1 MRWIDATSL
10 VAAGLLA
17 LGAQEP
23 LPSADA
29 VLAELKAGNA
39 HHVAKKYQQPHQ
51 TAARQHALASG
62 QSPHCAI
69 LTCADSR
76 VPPEI
81 VFDEGLGDIFD
92 VRVAGNVAG
101 DDETASLEYAA
112 EHLHVPLIVVMGHTH
127 CGAVSA
133 ALEGG
138 TLPGKLPDLMAALRP
153 AVDQSAHEP
162 GDRLDNAVRDN
173 VVHVVEQL
181 RAAKPVLSELVAS
194 GQAAHRRRGL
204 LARDGQGGVA
214 PGWGRRVMAAA
225 LRVGAPCPLSQAI
238 SVIDGPATAPA
249 N

>member
-1 MRWIDATSL
+1 VKWIDATPL
-10 VAAGLLA
+10 VAVGLLA
-17 LGAQEP
+17 LGAQES

-29 VLAELKAGNA
+29 ALAELKAGNA
-39 HHVAKKYQQPHQ
+39 HHVAKTYARPHQ
-51 TAARQHALASG
+51 TAARQHVLASG

-76 VPPEI
+76 LPPEI
-81 VFDEGLGDIFD
+81 IFDKGLGDIFD

-112 EHLHVPLIVVMGHTH
+112 EHLHVPLVVVMGHMQ

-138 TLPGKLPDLMAALRP
+138 TLPGKLPNLMAAIRP

-162 GDRLDNAVRDN
+162 GNRLDNAVRDN

-181 RAAKPVLSELVAS
+181 RAAKPVLSDLVAT
-194 GQAAHRRRGL
+194 GK
-204 LARDGQGGVA
+204 
-214 PGWGRRVMAAA
+214 
-225 LRVGAPCPLSQAI
+225 LRIVGAVYSLETGK
-238 SVIDGPATAPA
+238 VEWLPAGGGR
-249 N
+249 

>member
-1 MRWIDATSL
+1 MRWIDAAPV

-17 LGAQEP
+17 LSAKES

-39 HHVAKKYQQPHQ
+39 QHVAKRYQRPHQ
-51 TAARQHALASG
+51 TEARQRVLASG

-69 LTCADSR
+69 LACADSR

-81 VFDEGLGDIFD
+81 LFDQGLGDLFD

-112 EHLHVPLIVVMGHTH
+112 EHLHVPLVVVMGHTQ

-138 TLPGKLPDLMAALRP
+138 TLPGKLPNLMAAIRP
-153 AVDQSAHEP
+153 AVNQSAHEP
-162 GDRLDNAVRDN
+162 GNRLDNAVRAN

-181 RAAKPVLSELVAS
+181 RTAKPVLSDLVAT
-194 GQAAHRRRGL
+194 GK
-204 LARDGQGGVA
+204 
-214 PGWGRRVMAAA
+214 
-225 LRVGAPCPLSQAI
+225 LRIVGAVY
-238 SVIDGPATAPA
+238 SVETGKVDWLPAAVGP
-249 N
+249 